1 MEQLLRIPADTVR
14 QQIATILTAW
24 GMEPEAV
31 ATTAQV
37 MVATDLSG
45 VDSHGVSML
54 MDYENSRRKGKLNI
68 HARPRILRENAVTAL
83 IDADA
88 GLGHPAAVLG
98 MQTAIAKARAAGV
111 GVVTVRNSHH
121 FGAAG
126 YYAALAAAAGLV
138 GMVTSATRSINTVP
152 TRGRDAVLGT
162 NPIAFAAPAARN
174 RPFLLDMATATTAAN
189 KVKVCELNGK
199 PVPAGWVLDGQG
211 RPVTDATPAMDII
224 YSRKENAGGGL
235 TPLGGGAETAGYKG
249 YGLAMLAHILGGTL
263 SGASFSPIRVKTQ
276 KPQDP
281 DNIGH
286 FFMAI
291 DPRMFRD
298 AGQFEDDLD
307 DAIDLLHAIPP
318 VDPALPVLVAGD
330 PEAAK
335 REERS
340 RSGIPIPVTLA
351 VSIEAICERA
361 GVPYLFKAAHQS
373 AA

>member
-1 MEQLLRIPADTVR
+1 MEQLLRIPADTLRR
-14 QQIATILTAW
+14 QIVSILTAW
-24 GMEPEAV
+24 GMDPQAV
-31 ATTAQV
+31 ETTATV
-37 MVATDLSG
+37 MLATDLSG

-54 MDYENSRRKGKLNI
+54 MDYENSRLKGKLNVR
-68 HARPRILRENAVTAL
+68 AQPRIVRQNAVTAL

-98 MQTAIAKARAAGV
+98 MQTAIAKARESGV

-126 YYAALAAAAGLV
+126 YYASLACAAGMV
-138 GMVTSATRSINTVP
+138 GMVTSATRSVNTVP

-189 KVKVCELNGK
+189 KIKVLELNGK
-199 PVPAGWVLDGQG
+199 SVPAGWVFDGQG
-211 RPVTDATPAMDII
+211 RPVTDATQAMDII
-224 YSRKENAGGGL
+224 YHRKGDDGGGL
-235 TPLGGGAETAGYKG
+235 TPVGGAEQTAGYKG

-263 SGASFSPIRVKTQ
+263 SGASFSPIRNQTQ

-281 DNIGH
+281 DNLGH

-291 DPRMFRD
+291 DPTVFRA
-298 AGQFEDDLD
+298 AGEFEDDLD
-307 DAIDLLHAIPP
+307 AAIDHMHAIPP
-318 VDPALPVLVAGD
+318 VNPDLPVLVAGD

-335 REERS
+335 RADRLKN
-340 RSGIPIPVTLA
+340 GVPVPVTLA
-351 VSIEAICERA
+351 ASIAAICKRA
-361 GVPYLFKAAHQS
+361 EVPYLFEARNK
-373 AA
+373 